1 MSVQRPLIEV
11 EENAM
16 KIDLHCHS
24 NLSDGELSPQQ
35 LVRYAGEQG
44 IEMLA
49 ITDHDLAEPLPEA
62 NAAADALAIQ
72 LVPGIELSANWG
84 NVAVHVL
91 GLNINPV
98 SAALG
103 PIVERQAAAREQ
115 RALEIGERLAKLNIQ
130 DSYQGAKAQ
139 AGTSRI
145 GRPHFARFLVESGV
159 VKDVKTAYKKYL
171 GAGKVGDVKTH
182 WPAMEEAVQWV
193 HQVEGYAVLAHPA
206 KYNLTRRKLDRLCE
220 DFKEAGGDG
229 LELVSGMQTAD
240 ITAYHHRLC
249 EKYELYAS
257 CGSDFH
263 GPVSSWHDL
272 GKMAPVPGAC
282 RMIWECWA

>member
-1 MSVQRPLIEV
+1 MSVQMPLTEV

-16 KIDLHCHS
+16 KVDLHCHS

-35 LVRYAGEQG
+35 LIHYAGQQG

-49 ITDHDLAEPLPEA
+49 ITDHDLAGPLPEA
-62 NAAADALAIQ
+62 HAVAEALAIQ
-72 LVPGIELSANWG
+72 LIPGIELSAIWG

-91 GLNINPV
+91 GLNINLQ

-115 RALEIGERLAKLNIQ
+115 RALEIGERLAKLNIHG
-130 DSYQGAKAQ
+130 SYQGAKAL
-139 AGTSRI
+139 AGASRI
-145 GRPHFARFLVESGV
+145 GRPHFARFLVASGV
-159 VKDVKTAYKKYL
+159 VKDFKTAYKKYL

-182 WPAMEEAVQWV
+182 WPAMEEAVRWIQ
-193 HQVEGYAVLAHPA
+193 QAEGYAVLAHPA
-206 KYNLTRRKLDRLCE
+206 KYKLTRRKLDRLCE

-240 ITAYHHRLC
+240 ITAYHHTLC
-249 EKYELYAS
+249 EKYKLYAS

-272 GKMAPVPGAC
+272 GKMAPMPGSC
-282 RMIWECWA
+282 RVIWECWA